1 VTCEE
6 FSGGQV
12 HEVDPFTGLSSQQQ
26 TVLGNSG
33 GNYESF
39 SYDARD
45 LAAPTFYGK

>member
-1 VTCEE
+1 M
-6 FSGGQV
+6 